1 MDSVKLD
8 HNKNH
13 MESCLLLI
21 VSCTNNNCTET
32 MRRKDLD
39 KHVTIGCQWR
49 LVHCSY
55 CNEPQPK
62 CRGEEHIDVCKKY
75 PVQCSAACGVEV
87 PREKILEHT
96 ESNCPLIT
104 VSCPFAVMGCDVKIL
119 RNQIESHLQS
129 SSSRHLELA
138 CVKLHNT
145 QEEFRE
151 KTKELEGKMDSLC
164 MLHDGRISTLENQL
178 KEFKKVNDFLV
189 DKVAAQAKQI
199 SALYI
204 KLPQLSWRIN
214 DIEKILS
221 QAREKRST
229 VLESSPFYSANH
241 GYKLKLY
248 VYPNGDVTNKHNYLS
263 VFLVIMEGEYDSL
276 LPWPFHQKI
285 TFILVDQPGGSDEKK
300 NIVMELTTDPTL
312 SSCAKPV
319 AGKVGK
325 PSNGFARFVTHKNLK
340 TRRYI
345 VNDSLLL
352 QVEVHPPN

>member
-1 MDSVKLD
+1 
-8 HNKNH
+8 
-13 MESCLLLI
+13 
-21 VSCTNNNCTET
+21 
-32 MRRKDLD
+32 
-39 KHVTIGCQWR
+39 
-49 LVHCSY
+49 
-55 CNEPQPK
+55 
-62 CRGEEHIDVCKKY
+62 
-75 PVQCSAACGVEV
+75 
-87 PREKILEHT
+87 
-96 ESNCPLIT
+96 
-104 VSCPFAVMGCDVKIL
+104 
-119 RNQIESHLQS
+119 
-129 SSSRHLELA
+129 
-138 CVKLHNT
+138 
-145 QEEFRE
+145 
-151 KTKELEGKMDSLC
+151 MDSLRR
-164 MLHDGRISTLENQL
+164 LHDGRISSLEKEL

-199 SALYI
+199 SALYV
-204 KLPQLSWRIN
+204 KPPQLSWRIN

-221 QAREKRST
+221 LAREKRST
-229 VLESSPFYSANH
+229 VLESSPFYSANNA

-319 AGKVGK
+319 AGKVVK
-325 PSNGFARFVTHKNLK
+325 PSIGFARFVTHKNLK
-340 TRRYI
+340 TRRYF

>member
-1 MDSVKLD
+1 
-8 HNKNH
+8 
-13 MESCLLLI
+13 
-21 VSCTNNNCTET
+21 
-32 MRRKDLD
+32 
-39 KHVTIGCQWR
+39 
-49 LVHCSY
+49 
-55 CNEPQPK
+55 
-62 CRGEEHIDVCKKY
+62 
-75 PVQCSAACGVEV
+75 
-87 PREKILEHT
+87 
-96 ESNCPLIT
+96 
-104 VSCPFAVMGCDVKIL
+104 
-119 RNQIESHLQS
+119 
-129 SSSRHLELA
+129 
-138 CVKLHNT
+138 
-145 QEEFRE
+145 
-151 KTKELEGKMDSLC
+151 MDSLRR
-164 MLHDGRISTLENQL
+164 LHDGRISSLEKEL

-204 KLPQLSWRIN
+204 KPPQLSWRIN

-241 GYKLKLY
+241 GYKLKMY

-300 NIVMELTTDPTL
+300 NIVMELTNDPTL
-312 SSCAKPV
+312 SSYAKPV
-319 AGKVGK
+319 AGKVVK
-325 PSNGFARFVTHKNLK
+325 PSIGFARFVTHKNLK